1 MLHNFEFIRTS
12 GCADMKIR
20 RKSIFDLKT
29 SLLSRRWLVDCAL
42 STLFQRNDAS
52 FLKLHFQTK
61 HLGTFNDT
69 KF

>member
-29 SLLSRRWLVDCAL
+29 SLLSRRWLVNCAL
-42 STLFQRNDAS
+42 STLLCIVFDFNFEATFPDAIS
-52 FLKLHFQTK
+52 WNIQ
-61 HLGTFNDT
+61 
-69 KF
+69 